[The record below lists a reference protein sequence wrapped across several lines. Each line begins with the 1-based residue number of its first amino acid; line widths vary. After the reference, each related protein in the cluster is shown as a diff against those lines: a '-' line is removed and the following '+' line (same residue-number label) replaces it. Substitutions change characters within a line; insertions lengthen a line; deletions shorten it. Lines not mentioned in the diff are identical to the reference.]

1 MFERLKSLLIRPP
14 ANRRNRGA
22 RAARS
27 ASPASARLEALRRW
41 IVWLL
46 LLAAWIAAAVALLG
60 YQSADPAWS
69 TSGRATS
76 VRNWLGPPGA
86 WASDIAYFVFGATV
100 WWLLAFAALAIWRA
114 MPRVSLFRPQADEAD
129 ETGDWAPGLSLP
141 WRLGGLAL
149 LIASNSAQKAVAM
162 HR

>member
-22 RAARS
+22 RARS

-60 YQSADPAWS
+60 YQSA
-69 TSGRATS
+69 R
-76 VRNWLGPPGA
+76 
-86 WASDIAYFVFGATV
+86 
-100 WWLLAFAALAIWRA
+100 
-114 MPRVSLFRPQADEAD
+114 
-129 ETGDWAPGLSLP
+129 PGLVYQRSCHQ
-141 WRLGGLAL
+141 R
-149 LIASNSAQKAVAM
+149 S
-162 HR
+162 